1 MGTLIHNI
9 TGDRNFSGL
18 YSSDMRVHPYTPA
31 NELGPKVLE
40 LSSVLQTTLDAEKLI
55 DLFSNEIKND
65 VAVDGL
71 RYQMVS
77 HGIDIIIGDQTPHT
91 CSYQLV
97 IAEFNLGE
105 IRFFRRRRFSEEEI
119 RNLENMLC
127 ALVHPLRNAL
137 MYRDAVRS
145 SFIDPLTGVKN
156 RAAMDNALL
165 REVELCRRQS
175 ASMSIILMD
184 LDHFK
189 IINDQHGHAAG
200 DTALRTVAQG
210 TENSIRSS
218 DMLFRFGGEEFLILL
233 SYTRTDGALLLAER
247 VRRQIEKL
255 EVAPGMDI
263 KLTVSIG
270 VSSLQENEN
279 AKSLFER
286 ADKALYR
293 AKQGGRNRVIS
304 G

>member
-1 MGTLIHNI
+1 MGIQIHNI
-9 TGDRNFSGL
+9 AGDRNFSSV

-40 LSSVLQTTLDAEKLI
+40 LTSKLQTTLDAEKLI
-55 DLFSNEIKND
+55 DLFSNEIRND

-71 RYQMVS
+71 RYQMLS
-77 HGIDIIIGDQTPHT
+77 HGIDIIIGDQPPYT

-97 IAEFNLGE
+97 IADFNLGE
-105 IRFFRRRRFSEEEI
+105 IRFFRRTRFSEEETH
-119 RNLENMLC
+119 NLENMLC
-127 ALVHPLRNAL
+127 ALVYPLRNAL

-165 REVELCRRQS
+165 REVELCRRQG

-189 IINDQHGHAAG
+189 HINDQQGHAAG
-200 DTALRTVAQG
+200 DTALRAVAQC
-210 TENSIRSS
+210 TENCIRSS

-255 EVAPGMDI
+255 DVVPDTDM
-263 KLTVSIG
+263 KLTVSLG

-286 ADKALYR
+286 ADKALYQ
-293 AKQGGRNRVIS
+293 AKQDGRNRVMS
-304 G
+304 S

>member
-9 TGDRNFSGL
+9 AGDRNFSGL

-77 HGIDIIIGDQTPHT
+77 HGIDIVIGDQSPHT

-127 ALVHPLRNAL
+127 ALVYPLRNAL

-270 VSSLQENEN
+270 VSSLRENEN